1 MVEAAILSVQNCKF
15 KTTCLPLFLLFK
27 DHREIKVVCM
37 SHSAELSLLKILFSP
52 YAIKE
57 WNKLDAEIRNAET
70 CASFRKMLL
79 KSIRPTGIKPLT
91 ILRLGF
97 SYISD
102 HKFRHNFAD
111 SLNPLC
117 SCSLETESTL
127 YLQFQNYTALLKAIV
142 TELKNIDV
150 FCFIV
155 FE

>member
-15 KTTCLPLFLLFK
+15 KTTSLPLFLLFK

-37 SHSAELSLLKILFSP
+37 SHSAELSLLKILSSP

-117 SCSLETESTL
+117 SCSLESTL
-127 YLQFQNYTALLKAIV
+127 HFFPRCQNSTTLPRALMTYA
-142 TELKNIDV
+142 
-150 FCFIV
+150 